1 MQVKLEK
8 DEEEE
13 EGGEGSALAVAPF
26 FPHKKLVNWWLVV
39 GDPGTKNLLGIKR
52 VTVAQQSLT
61 VKLEFTLPQGT
72 HDRLSLYLLCD
83 SYQGADR
90 ETKLPT
96 LEVAEGEESDEEDDE
111 SSEEEGSED
120 GDGDAKMA

>member
-1 MQVKLEK
+1 MKVTLEK
-8 DEEEE
+8 DDEDEEE
-13 EGGEGSALAVAPF
+13 SDPSAVAPL

-52 VTVAQQSLT
+52 VTVNKTLT

-72 HDRLSLYLLCD
+72 HERLQLYLLCD

-96 LEVAEGEESDEEDDE
+96 LEVAEGEEEESDDDEEDATD
-111 SSEEEGSED
+111 ED
-120 GDGDAKMA
+120 GDADMADA